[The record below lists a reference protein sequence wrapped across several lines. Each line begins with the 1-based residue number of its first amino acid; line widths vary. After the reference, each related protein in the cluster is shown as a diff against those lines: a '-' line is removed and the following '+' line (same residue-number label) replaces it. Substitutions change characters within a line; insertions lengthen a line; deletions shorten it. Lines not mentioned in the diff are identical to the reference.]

1 MRSLNTNLYDWLQ
14 ETRGRGILIGI
25 LWLYGAGLILING
38 STYFRLYSQHLWLS
52 LFMFLVIGG
61 VALASRWHRLVSAWV
76 LVIGGLAAVSLVVV
90 WGGLE
95 GATPLWAIFIGLSA
109 LTISPLA
116 GVVCAVVCAFLLL
129 GVPSSLTNLTMPTRV
144 VTLLSIGGSL
154 SLVWLI
160 LRPLSTVLA
169 WAWMNYQES
178 RLALEQARD
187 QQVRL
192 YEMTEDLAA
201 ANLQLTRLNR
211 LAQGLRQM
219 AEEERRAK
227 EQFVANVSHELRTP
241 LNMIIGFCEMITNSP
256 QTYGGRIP
264 PTLLAD
270 LEVVLRNSRHLAE
283 LIDDV
288 LDLSQIETG
297 RMALIKERVSLA
309 EIINSAIVATR
320 PLFVSKG
327 LCLES
332 DVPESLPLVF
342 CDRTRV
348 REVVLNLLSNAGRF
362 TEKGGVQVKAW
373 QEGDEVIVSVS
384 DTGPGIAE
392 QDQARLFQPFE
403 QLDGSIR
410 KRYGGTGLG
419 LTISKEFVELHGGRM
434 WVESKV
440 GHGTTFFFRLPID
453 PPAPLGKDPTRWL
466 NPYQPYEERARPFRG
481 KPSVPRP
488 RLVVLE
494 QYKGLNRLLS
504 RYLDAV
510 EVVLVS
516 DPTQAIQALNQT
528 PAEALLINERA
539 LDKALNRLNDL
550 GRLPYNLPIIITT
563 IPGEELA
570 AETLGASGY
579 LVKPIT
585 RKMLLEALDRLDGE
599 ICKVLI
605 IDDEPEALRLFSR
618 MLTEEGRR
626 YRVLRASGVLQALQI
641 LEHERP
647 DVILLDLV
655 MPDVDGFQFLSLRES
670 SPSLKEIPVIL
681 LSARDPSG
689 QPVISNGLVVT
700 CANGMSSQ
708 QVLSTIE
715 ALITTLSRVRLS
727 ADLVPTATSPD

>member
-1 MRSLNTNLYDWLQ
+1 MRSQNVSLYDWLQ
-14 ETRGRGILIGI
+14 ETRERGILIGI

-38 STYFRLYSQHLWLS
+38 SAYFRLYSQHLWLS
-52 LFMFLVIGG
+52 LFMFVVIGG
-61 VALASRWHRLVSAWV
+61 VTLASRWHRLASAWV

-95 GATPLWAIFIGLSA
+95 GAAPLLAVFIGLSA
-109 LTISPLA
+109 ITISPLA
-116 GVVCAVVCAFLLL
+116 GLVCALVCVSLLL
-129 GVPSSLTNLTMPTRV
+129 GVPSSLTNLTVPTRI
-144 VTLLSIGGSL
+144 VTLFSIGGSL
-154 SLVWLI
+154 TLVWLI
-160 LRPLSTVLA
+160 LRPLSTVLG
-169 WAWMNYQES
+169 WAWMSYQES

-211 LAQGLRQM
+211 LAQGLRQI

-241 LNMIIGFCEMITNSP
+241 LNMIIGFCELITNAP

-297 RMALIKERVSLA
+297 RMALVKERVSLA

-327 LCLES
+327 LYLES
-332 DVPESLPLVF
+332 EVPEDLPLAF

-362 TEKGGVQVKAW
+362 TEKGGVRVKAW

-410 KRYGGTGLG
+410 RRYGGTGLG

-453 PPAPLGKDPTRWL
+453 PPAPLSKDATRWL
-466 NPYQPYEERARPFRG
+466 NPYQPYEERTRPFRG

-494 QYKGLNRLLS
+494 EYKGLKRLLS

-510 EVVLVS
+510 EVVPVS
-516 DPTQAIQALNQT
+516 DLAQAVQVLSQT
-528 PAEALLINERA
+528 PAEALLINERT

-550 GRLPYNLPIIITT
+550 GRLPYNLPVIITT
-563 IPGEELA
+563 IPGEEQA
-570 AETLGASGY
+570 AETLGAASY

-585 RKMLLEALDRLDGE
+585 RKMLLEALDRLDGK
-599 ICKVLI
+599 IRKVLI
-605 IDDEPEALRLFSR
+605 VDDEPEALRLFSR
-618 MLTEEGRR
+618 MLTEGGRR
-626 YRVLRASGVLQALQI
+626 YRVLRASGIVQALQI

-647 DVILLDLV
+647 DVILFDLV
-655 MPDVDGFQFLSLRES
+655 MPDGDGFQFLSLREN
-670 SPSLKEIPVIL
+670 SPSLREIPVIL
-681 LSARDPSG
+681 ISARDPSG
-689 QPVISNGLVVT
+689 QPIISNGLVVT

-715 ALITTLSRVRLS
+715 ALITTLSRVSLS
-727 ADLVPTATSPD
+727 ADLVPTAKSPD

>member
-1 MRSLNTNLYDWLQ
+1 MRSLNMSLYDWLQ
-14 ETRGRGILIGI
+14 ETRERGILIGI

-38 STYFRLYSQHLWLS
+38 SEYFRLYSQHLWLS

-61 VALASRWHRLVSAWV
+61 VALASRWHRLAAAWV
-76 LVIGGLAAVSLVVV
+76 LAIGGLAAVSLVVV

-95 GATPLWAIFIGLSA
+95 GAAPLLAVFIGLSA

-116 GVVCAVVCAFLLL
+116 GVVCALVCASLLL
-129 GVPSSLTNLTMPTRV
+129 GVPSSLTNLTVPTRI
-144 VTLLSIGGSL
+144 VTLFSIGGSL
-154 SLVWLI
+154 TLVWLI
-160 LRPLSTVLA
+160 LRPLSTVLG
-169 WAWMNYQES
+169 WAWMSYQES

-192 YEMTEDLAA
+192 YEVMEDLAA

-219 AEEERRAK
+219 AEEERQAK

-241 LNMIIGFCEMITNSP
+241 LNMIIGFCELITNAP

-297 RMALIKERVSLA
+297 RMALSKERVSLA

-327 LCLES
+327 LYLES
-332 DVPESLPLVF
+332 DVPEDLPLVF

-362 TEKGGVQVKAW
+362 TEKGGVRVKAW
-373 QEGDEVIVSVS
+373 QEGDDVIVSVS

-410 KRYGGTGLG
+410 RRYGGTGLG

-494 QYKGLNRLLS
+494 QYKGLKRLLS

-510 EVVLVS
+510 EVVPVN
-516 DPTQAIQALNQT
+516 DPAQAVQALSQT
-528 PAEALLINERA
+528 PAEALLINERT

-550 GRLPYNLPIIITT
+550 GWLPYNLPIIITA
-563 IPGEELA
+563 IPGEEQA
-570 AETLGASGY
+570 AEALGASGY
-579 LVKPIT
+579 LIKPIT
-585 RKMLLEALDRLDGE
+585 RQVLLETLDRLGGE
-599 ICKVLI
+599 IRKVLI

-626 YRVLRASGVLQALQI
+626 YRVLRASGILQALQI

-655 MPDVDGFQFLSLRES
+655 MPDGDGFQFLSLREN
-670 SPSLKEIPVIL
+670 SPSLREIPVIL
-681 LSARDPSG
+681 ISARDPSG
-689 QPVISNGLVVT
+689 QPIVSNGLVVT

-715 ALITTLSRVRLS
+715 ALVATLSRVRLS
-727 ADLVPTATSPD
+727 ADLAPTATSPD